1 MAKSLQLKYVAWFCL
16 ALSWCTV
23 ATATENQLVAGVAAI
38 PFDAIRNVLV
48 LSSLGGMGATL
59 TRICQPDTIIRNMP
73 LEIFRD
79 AVVSILAG
87 TLMFSFTS
95 WIPSVVSFWPQVI
108 LITVAGYCGGKI
120 IDVFGNG
127 TVSWLEMMF
136 RRVFGLNTKDNN
148 EGGQP

>member
-1 MAKSLQLKYVAWFCL
+1 MAKSVQLKYVAWVCL
-16 ALSWCTV
+16 TLCWCTV
-23 ATATENQLVAGVAAI
+23 AEATENQLVAGVAAI
-38 PFDAIRNVLV
+38 PLEAIRNVLV

-59 TRICQPDTIIRNMP
+59 TRICRPDIIIRNMT

-79 AVVSILAG
+79 AVLSILAG

-95 WIPSVVSFWPQVI
+95 WIPNVISFWPQVI

-120 IDVFGNG
+120 IDIFGDG

-136 RRVFGLNTKDNN
+136 RRVFGLAPKDNN
-148 EGGQP
+148 GGPTT